1 MAALVADCG
10 IYTGSLAK
18 IARDVTLLMQ
28 HEVAEASE
36 RGGGS
41 SAMPHKRNPAGSAV
55 ALAAAGR
62 VPGLVAAYLGGMA
75 QEHERAA
82 GAWQAEWQ
90 TVADV
95 VQATGSALAA
105 VVEVMDGLTVDEGS
119 MRANLAATRGAVFSE
134 KAAML
139 LAASVGRDKAKTLV
153 AEALRAPSLRDGLA
167 GLLTPEELEKLEA
180 PEDYLG
186 SAEVFR
192 RQLLKT
198 EE

>member
-1 MAALVADCG
+1 
-10 IYTGSLAK
+10 
-18 IARDVTLLMQ
+18 
-28 HEVAEASE
+28 
-36 RGGGS
+36 
-41 SAMPHKRNPAGSAV
+41 
-55 ALAAAGR
+55 
-62 VPGLVAAYLGGMA
+62 
-75 QEHERAA
+75 
-82 GAWQAEWQ
+82 
-90 TVADV
+90 
-95 VQATGSALAA
+95 
-105 VVEVMDGLTVDEGS
+105 
-119 MRANLAATRGAVFSE
+119 
-134 KAAML
+134 ML